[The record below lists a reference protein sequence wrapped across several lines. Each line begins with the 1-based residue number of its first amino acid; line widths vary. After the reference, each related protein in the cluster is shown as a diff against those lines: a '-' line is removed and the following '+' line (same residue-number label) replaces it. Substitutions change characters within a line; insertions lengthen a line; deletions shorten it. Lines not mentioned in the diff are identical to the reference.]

1 MEQFHELEEESHVNL
16 KYEEMENVPRSDL
29 IFNFYKIKP
38 CFLYDKNIDQRIYD
52 SLKTIP

>member
-1 MEQFHELEEESHVNL
+1 MEQFHELEEESHVNV